1 MDIKPYDKTIRDLL
15 GSKRQFII
23 PRFQREYSWDKKNYQ
38 EFLEDMIGNLII
50 KEGKISASQY
60 FLGTMLFIGNF
71 TEGTEQE
78 IQVVDGQQRLT
89 TITILFSALS
99 DRFMDLGQKTL
110 SRQLFSYIMTEDD
123 DGNEVRILKSKT
135 SYPFFSYFIQ
145 DKEKNSNAEATTEE
159 EHCIKETYEYFY
171 AQLIETKLKAML
183 KRKHG
188 SEIVEALSAVDILKA
203 LRDQV
208 LNSTFVSISTT
219 DRNQANKIF
228 EILNAKGKRLAHIDL
243 IKNKIFEVLNKVE
256 PADFA
261 EETWKSIKDILSA
274 GKESVGLATF
284 YQHFWS
290 SEYKKVYSNK
300 LYEAFNAT
308 IKKSD
313 TEYTEFLNELL
324 RNAKI
329 YMKIVNPKRE
339 DYDNRKEYFGVVQSL
354 NCLNNY
360 FNVVQVR
367 IALLALFDVKQRGI
381 IDLAMLKSTLSYLE
395 NFHFAY
401 NAILA
406 NRTNRLEKI
415 YSFFA
420 IALRKTSQK
429 ADARDVIRNK
439 LIAPLDE
446 LFPAFESFSAKFVAL
461 SFTKDDKVSNVK
473 TKYAINKLNSLY
485 SNTEVFLDDSSIE
498 HIIPERDGGDALNIG
513 NLILLEGNLNDE
525 AGDKDYSDKCAIY
538 AKSNYAWVKNFIAQH
553 KRWDSSM
560 IEQRAIE
567 LSKVYYSEILKKE
580 LPAVPEQ
587 NEEVKETDSL
597 CTEDLRGV

>member
-1 MDIKPYDKTIRDLL
+1 MDIKPYDKTIRDIL
-15 GSKRQFII
+15 GSKRQFVI

-38 EFLEDMIGNLII
+38 EFLEDMVGNLVI
-50 KEGKISASQY
+50 KEGKISSSQY

-99 DRFMDLGQKTL
+99 DRFVGLGQATL

-145 DKEKNSNAEATTEE
+145 DKDKSLNPEATTEE
-159 EHCIKETYEYFY
+159 EHCIKETYEYFH
-171 AQLIETKLKAML
+171 AQLTETKLKAML

-188 SEIVEALSAVDILKA
+188 SEIVDALSEVDILKA

-219 DRNQANKIF
+219 DRKQANKIF

-261 EETWKSIKDILSA
+261 EETWKEIKEILSS
-274 GKESVGLATF
+274 GKESVGFATF

-290 SEYKKVYSNK
+290 SKYKKVYSNK

-308 IKKSD
+308 IKKNEA
-313 TEYTEFLNELL
+313 EYSAFLNELL

-329 YMKIVNPKRE
+329 YMQIVNPKRE

-354 NCLNNY
+354 NCINNY

-367 IALLALFDVKQRGI
+367 IALLALFDVKQREI
-381 IDLAMLKSTLSYLE
+381 IDLTMLRSTLSYLE

-415 YSFFA
+415 YSSFA
-420 IALRKTSQK
+420 IALRKASTK
-429 ADARDVIRNK
+429 VAARGIIQNE

-446 LFPAFESFSAKFVAL
+446 LFPTFENFSAKFVAL
-461 SFTKDDKVSNVK
+461 SFTKKDKASNVK
-473 TKYAINKLNSLY
+473 TKYAINKLNSFY
-485 SNTEVFLDDSSIE
+485 SETEVFSDDGSIE
-498 HIIPERDGGDALNIG
+498 HIISEREGGDALNIG
-513 NLILLEGNLNDE
+513 NLILLEGKLNDE
-525 AGDKDYSDKCAIY
+525 AGHKDYSDKCAAY
-538 AKSNYAWVKNFIAQH
+538 AKSNYAWVKNFIAKHRQ
-553 KRWDSSM
+553 WDSSM
-560 IEQRAIE
+560 ITQRAIE
-567 LSKVYYSEILKKE
+567 LSKVYYSQILKRE
-580 LPAVPEQ
+580 LPAVPE
-587 NEEVKETDSL
+587 
-597 CTEDLRGV
+597 G

>member
-1 MDIKPYDKTIRDLL
+1 MDIKPYDKTIRDIL
-15 GSKRQFII
+15 GSKRQFVI

-38 EFLEDMIGNLII
+38 EFLEDMVGNLVI
-50 KEGKISASQY
+50 KEGKISFSQY

-99 DRFMDLGQKTL
+99 DRFVGLGQATL

-145 DKEKNSNAEATTEE
+145 DKDKSLNPEATTEE
-159 EHCIKETYEYFY
+159 EHCIKETYEYFH
-171 AQLIETKLKAML
+171 AQLTETKLKAML

-188 SEIVEALSAVDILKA
+188 SEIVDALSEVDILKA

-219 DRNQANKIF
+219 DRKQANKIF

-261 EETWKSIKDILSA
+261 EETWKEIKEILSS
-274 GKESVGLATF
+274 GKESVGFATF

-290 SEYKKVYSNK
+290 SKYKKVYSNK

-308 IKKSD
+308 IKKNEA
-313 TEYTEFLNELL
+313 EYSAFLNELL

-329 YMKIVNPKRE
+329 YMQIVNPKRE

-354 NCLNNY
+354 NCINNY

-367 IALLALFDVKQRGI
+367 IALLALFDVKQREI
-381 IDLAMLKSTLSYLE
+381 IDLTMLRSTLSYLE

-415 YSFFA
+415 YSSFA
-420 IALRKTSQK
+420 IALRKASTK
-429 ADARDVIRNK
+429 VAARGIIQNE

-446 LFPAFESFSAKFVAL
+446 LFPTFENFSAKFVAL
-461 SFTKDDKVSNVK
+461 SFTKKDKASNVK
-473 TKYAINKLNSLY
+473 TKYAINKLNSFY
-485 SNTEVFLDDSSIE
+485 SETEVFSDDGSIE
-498 HIIPERDGGDALNIG
+498 HIISEREGGDALNIG
-513 NLILLEGNLNDE
+513 NLILLEGKLNDE
-525 AGDKDYSDKCAIY
+525 AGHKDYSDKCAAY
-538 AKSNYAWVKNFIAQH
+538 AKSNYAWVKNFIAKHRQ
-553 KRWDSSM
+553 WDSSM
-560 IEQRAIE
+560 ITQRAIE
-567 LSKVYYSEILKKE
+567 LSKVYYSQILKRE
-580 LPAVPEQ
+580 LPAVPE
-587 NEEVKETDSL
+587 
-597 CTEDLRGV
+597 G

>member
-1 MDIKPYDKTIRDLL
+1 MDIKPYDKTIRDIL
-15 GSKRQFII
+15 GSKRQFVI

-38 EFLEDMIGNLII
+38 EFLEDMVGNLVI
-50 KEGKISASQY
+50 KEGKISSSQF

-99 DRFMDLGQKTL
+99 DRFVGLGQATL

-145 DKEKNSNAEATTEE
+145 DKDKSLNPEATTEE
-159 EHCIKETYEYFY
+159 EHCIKETYEYFH
-171 AQLIETKLKAML
+171 AQLTETKLKAML

-188 SEIVEALSAVDILKA
+188 SEIVDALSEVDILKA

-219 DRNQANKIF
+219 DRKQANKIF

-261 EETWKSIKDILSA
+261 EETWKEIKEILSS
-274 GKESVGLATF
+274 GKESVGFATF

-290 SEYKKVYSNK
+290 SKYKKVYSNK

-308 IKKSD
+308 IKKNEA
-313 TEYTEFLNELL
+313 EYSAFLNELL

-329 YMKIVNPKRE
+329 YMQIVNPKRE

-354 NCLNNY
+354 NCINNY

-367 IALLALFDVKQRGI
+367 IALLALFDVKQREI
-381 IDLAMLKSTLSYLE
+381 IDLTMLRWTLSYLE

-415 YSFFA
+415 YSSFA
-420 IALRKTSQK
+420 IALRKASTK
-429 ADARDVIRNK
+429 VAARDIIQNE

-446 LFPAFESFSAKFVAL
+446 LFPTFENFSAKFVAL
-461 SFTKDDKVSNVK
+461 SFTKKDKASNVK
-473 TKYAINKLNSLY
+473 TKYAINKLNSFY
-485 SNTEVFLDDSSIE
+485 SETEVFSDDGSIE
-498 HIIPERDGGDALNIG
+498 HIISEREGGDALNIG
-513 NLILLEGNLNDE
+513 NLILLEGKLNDE
-525 AGDKDYSDKCAIY
+525 AGHKDYSDKCAAY
-538 AKSNYAWVKNFIAQH
+538 AKSNYAWVKNFITKHRQ
-553 KRWDSSM
+553 WDSSM
-560 IEQRAIE
+560 ITQRAIE
-567 LSKVYYSEILKKE
+567 LSKVYYSQILKRE
-580 LPAVPEQ
+580 LPAVPE
-587 NEEVKETDSL
+587 
-597 CTEDLRGV
+597 G